1 MNFYLYV
8 ATYQSHIF
16 SSDLAQ
22 HSGST
27 YVETYH
33 EAQGNMQSELA
44 DDGKTWNDVLIHV
57 MSRVC
62 RSFCQVDLL

>member
-1 MNFYLYV
+1 MIFYTYV
-8 ATYQSHIF
+8 DAYQSNLL
-16 SSDLAQ
+16 SSVLA
-22 HSGST
+22 HDSEST

-33 EAQGNMQSELA
+33 EAQGNMKSELA